1 MSYVRIEYQNR
12 RELVFFE
19 TDIVWTFE
27 NFLRNGKCLN
37 TQLRTLREIL
47 HFLLDFSISCQS
59 VPIWISWWPIWFE
72 NLRSD
77 RNSNKRLTCIKICNR
92 CMGKVW
98 MLLSESGIRTKTIGI
113 DYIWGSIISYIFRI
127 SDIIW
132 YDRASTLSTDN
143 QKIHHSKWGPTNF
156 ERAREKWRI
165 VRSH

>member
-1 MSYVRIEYQNR
+1 MSYVRVEYQNR

-27 NFLRNGKCLN
+27 NFLRNGKVLN

-59 VPIWISWWPIWFE
+59 VPSWISWWPIWFE

-77 RNSNKRLTCIKICNR
+77 RNSNKRLTCINICDR

-113 DYIWGSIISYIFRI
+113 DYIWGNIISYIFRI

-143 QKIHHSKWGPTNF
+143 QKIHHS
-156 ERAREKWRI
+156 
-165 VRSH
+165 